1 VILNSHLLPRLGGL
15 VLSRITAGD
24 VQSFSDARLRASA
37 APATVY
43 RELMVLSGLYREAR
57 KRELVDRNPV
67 SMVKKP
73 TVDNKI
79 VRYLDQE
86 EEKELLARLPEPLHS
101 AVVVA
106 LHSGLRETE
115 ELNLTWADIR
125 LKERAIVV
133 RRTKS
138 NRDRMV
144 PMSET
149 LFQLLSRMPRHI
161 RSAYV
166 FTNSE
171 TEDRYERFN
180 NTTWRKALKDAGIK
194 GFRRHDLRHTFCS
207 RLAQAGVH
215 PVAIKDLAGHSV
227 LRVTARYMHLAPA
240 NLRAAVEVL
249 DGPKTAPIT
258 THGTTQQH
266 VDTGKAVG

>member
-1 VILNSHLLPRLGGL
+1 
-15 VLSRITAGD
+15 
-24 VQSFSDARLRASA
+24 
-37 APATVY
+37 
-43 RELMVLSGLYREAR
+43 MVLSGLYREAR

-79 VRYLDQE
+79 VRYLDAE
-86 EEKELLARLPEPLHS
+86 EEKELLTRLPEPLHS
-101 AVVVA
+101 AVLVA
-106 LHSGLRETE
+106 LHSGLRESE

-133 RRTKS
+133 RQTKS
-138 NRDRMV
+138 NRDRVV
-144 PMSET
+144 PMDQT
-149 LFQLLSRMPRHI
+149 LYKLLEGMPRHI

-166 FTNSE
+166 FTNTD
-171 TEDRYERFN
+171 TEDRYDRFN

-194 GFRRHDLRHTFCS
+194 AFRWHDLRHTFCS

-215 PVAIKDLAGHSV
+215 PVAIKDLAGHSD

-240 NLRAAVEVL
+240 NLRTAVETL
-249 DGPKTAPIT
+249 DGPKVAPIT
-258 THGTTQQH
+258 THGATQQQ
-266 VDTGKAVG
+266 VDTDKRVG